1 VRRSRESAA
10 RTRAPE
16 MRRRAGPIAAKLVL
30 TLLAGALA
38 YSVTHAEWLQPDP
51 TLRDAQYQLRSAM
64 RDTVGHADDPA
75 RLDSL
80 GVALLR
86 LARGTDASATF
97 RRVIS
102 LKPGD
107 ATALA
112 GLGKLALFENRAA
125 DAESLLVAAG
135 NVEEGTLQDLYSARL
150 RLEKWADAAKLAE
163 DVNDAG
169 RAPLL
174 EALAETPPF
183 KITSAPKEMSLMWSR
198 SYPVPL
204 VQVKLNGE
212 LVLMALD
219 TGASDLLLDPM
230 WVSRA
235 NITRV
240 PGQSLVFW
248 CGSRFATKN
257 AIVQRLEINGVKVER
272 VPAGILSLHKWSIE
286 VNPNGEQVAGV
297 LGLNLL
303 RRFTPTID
311 FKRQRLEL
319 RPLVGGV
326 AAAVGP
332 DAIRVPFELWGEC
345 EMMVRGTVAGSRKLA
360 MVVQTGVP
368 GCGLAAPTE
377 VFDELGLKGGAVSK
391 FMKGLGT
398 VLQGRPWVGV
408 TVPSIQVG
416 RMASDHVAGWSN
428 AMDSGEMW
436 RHGVRRDAILAGQ
449 FFDDTRMTI
458 DWAKRELVLEQR

>member
-1 VRRSRESAA
+1 VSAA

-16 MRRRAGPIAAKLVL
+16 MRRRVGPIAARLVL
-30 TLLAGALA
+30 TLLAGALT
-38 YSVTHAEWLQPDP
+38 YSVTRAEWLQPDP

-80 GVALLR
+80 GAALLR
-86 LARGTDASATF
+86 LARGTDASAMF
-97 RRVIS
+97 HRVIA

-125 DAESLLVAAG
+125 DAESLLMAAG

-174 EALAETPPF
+174 EALAEAPPF
-183 KITSAPKEMSLMWSR
+183 KITAAPREMSLMWSR

-204 VQVKLNGE
+204 VQVKLNNE

-297 LGLNLL
+297 IGLNLL

-326 AAAVGP
+326 AAAVGS
-332 DAIRVPFELWGEC
+332 DAIRVPFELWGES